1 MDTFVLRIWTPAT
14 DAGHA
19 AAMPAGTHGTAHHV
33 ATGRSGIFR
42 TSEQLLEVLADLR
55 KTPAGDPTMSDDD
68 GSTDGPVT
76 TTNHHDTEEPQRDH
90 AIDE

>member
-14 DAGHA
+14 DAGDA

-42 TSEQLLEVLADLR
+42 TSEQLLGVLDDLR
-55 KTPAGDPTMSDDD
+55 MSPVGDATAGDDDEVD
-68 GSTDGPVT
+68 
-76 TTNHHDTEEPQRDH
+76 R
-90 AIDE
+90 